1 MEKEIKG
8 TTIFDCTLIDMG
20 QHHTRRGNLTVAE
33 SGRTIPFKIKRVFY
47 IYDVPGG
54 ASRGAHAH
62 RIGQQFIVAASGS
75 FSVTVD
81 DGYGKRTFMLSRPSQ
96 GLLIPPGIWA
106 DLENFSS
113 GSVCLVLASDKYEE
127 TEYIR
132 LYSDF
137 INLKHHAAIP

>member
-1 MEKEIKG
+1 MKK
-8 TTIFDCTLIDMG
+8 TTVFDCTLIDLG

-33 SGRTIPFKIKRVFY
+33 SGRSVPFCVKRVFY

-62 RIGQQFIVAASGS
+62 RIGKQFIVAASGS

-81 DGYGKRTFMLSRPSQ
+81 DGYAKRTFMLSRPPQ
-96 GLLIPPGIWA
+96 GLLIPPEIWA

-113 GSVCLVLASDKYEE
+113 GAVCLVLASDPYEE
-127 TEYIR
+127 SEYIR
-132 LYSDF
+132 QYDDF
-137 INLKHHAAIP
+137 IKLKR